1 MCEEITPLIFAHYE
15 RGEFGTGS
23 PHLEENVAF
32 RDNNFSF
39 EDSGRHASEQGII
52 GLLYRN
58 EFIYKRSS

>member
-52 GLLYRN
+52 ELLYRH
-58 EFIYKRSS
+58 